1 MMEGKTITEGNAIVE
16 IVDVIDTAK
25 VFAELSH
32 PGSGGICVFVGTVR
46 EFTDNEEVVSLEFET
61 YKTMALKEMGE
72 IARDAMEKWQLNKVV
87 LRHAVGAKQVEE
99 PVVVV
104 GASSAHR
111 DACFTAC
118 RYLIDTLKERVP
130 IWKKEIFKNKEVWVS
145 AHP

>member
-1 MMEGKTITEGNAIVE
+1 MNGKALIE
-16 IVDVIDTAK
+16 IVDEIDTSK
-25 VFAELSH
+25 VFGSLSH
-32 PGSGGICVFVGTVR
+32 PHSGGSCVFVGTVR

-61 YKTMALKEMGE
+61 YTSMALKEME
-72 IARDAMEKWQLNKVV
+72 KIADDAIKKWELNKVI
-87 LRHAVGAKQVEE
+87 LRHAVGAKGVEE

-111 DACFTAC
+111 DACFQAC

-130 IWKKEIFKNKEVWVS
+130 IWKKEIFKNKSVWVS

>member
-1 MMEGKTITEGNAIVE
+1 MKKETNVGILDAI
-16 IVDVIDTAK
+16 DASQ

-32 PGSGGICVFVGTVR
+32 PLSGGSCVFVGTVR
-46 EFTDNEEVVSLEFET
+46 EFTDSEEVVSLEFET
-61 YKTMALKEMGE
+61 YKAMALKEMKK
-72 IARDAMEKWQLNKVV
+72 IANEAAEKWKLNKVII
-87 LRHAVGAKQVEE
+87 RHAVGIKQVEE
-99 PVVVV
+99 PVVIV

-130 IWKKEIFKNKEVWVS
+130 IWKKEVFKNKSVWVS